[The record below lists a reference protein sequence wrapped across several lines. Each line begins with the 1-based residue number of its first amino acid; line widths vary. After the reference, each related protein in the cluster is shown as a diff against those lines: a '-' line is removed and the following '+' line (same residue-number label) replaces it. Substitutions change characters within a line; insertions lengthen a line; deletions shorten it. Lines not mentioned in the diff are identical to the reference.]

1 MEIEFFCEPE
11 TIAAGKHITYHTEWK
26 EVCHRFLLETL
37 CLEASLLRMRD
48 HEKEE
53 LSHYSAGT
61 TDIEFKFPF

>member
-11 TIAAGKHITYHTEWK
+11 SIAPGKHIEHHSMWK
-26 EVCHRFLLETL
+26 SACRSFLVKTIGLDET
-37 CLEASLLRMRD
+37 LLRMRD

-61 TDIEFKFPF
+61 TDIEFHFPF